1 MDDLVQYLQDREG
14 DMVELLREL
23 VLMES
28 PSNDTK
34 LTKAMGDYL
43 YKIVNTMI
51 KADVARL
58 SGDPYAPHIKAEW
71 GEGEEQLLIVTHLDT
86 VWPEGTL
93 EDMPCHIETGKL
105 YGPGSFDMKA
115 GIVQALFAI
124 QAIEQVNQA
133 MDKKVILLMTSD
145 EELGSPTSKPY
156 IEEEAAKSDA
166 VFVLEPAQGIHGA
179 LKTAR
184 KGVGTYEL
192 TVHGISSHAGIEP
205 EKGVS
210 AIEELAE
217 QITYLSNL
225 TDIDQGTTVNVG
237 VIDGG
242 SSKNMI
248 AEEAHAVIDVRVQ
261 SEAEMNRVVSEIETI
276 KPINDGIS
284 IDIEGSIY
292 RPPLERTNDSEVLF
306 EHAQTLAKQC
316 LNIELEEEST
326 GGGSDANFTASLA
339 PTLDGLGAV
348 GDGAHA
354 KHEHVIIHELPK
366 RSALLAM
373 LLRRYGQV
381 SQ

>member
-34 LTKAMGDYL
+34 LTNAMGDYL
-43 YKIVNTMI
+43 YKIVNSMI
-51 KADVARL
+51 EADVTRL
-58 SGDPYAPHIKAEW
+58 SGEPYAPHIKAEW
-71 GEGEEQLLIVTHLDT
+71 GEGDGQLLIVTHLDT

-124 QAIEQVNQA
+124 QAIEQVIQT

-156 IEEEAAKSDA
+156 IEEEATKSDA
-166 VFVLEPAQGIHGA
+166 VFVLEPAQGERGA

-192 TVHGISSHAGIEP
+192 KVHGISSHAGIEP

-248 AEEAHAVIDVRVQ
+248 AEEAHAVVDVRVQ

-284 IDIEGSIY
+284 IDIQGSIY

-306 EHAQTLAKQC
+306 EHAQALAKQY

-326 GGGSDANFTASLA
+326 GGGSDANFTASLE

>member
-1 MDDLVQYLQDREG
+1 MNDLVQYLQDRED

-28 PSNDTK
+28 PSNDTR
-34 LTKAMGDYL
+34 LTKAMSNYL
-43 YKIVNTMI
+43 YKVVKSMI
-51 KADVARL
+51 KADVTRL
-58 SGDPYAPHIKAEW
+58 SGDLYAPHLKVEW
-71 GEGEEQLLIVTHLDT
+71 GAGEEQLLIVTHLDT

-93 EDMPCHIETGKL
+93 EDMPCKIEADKL

-124 QAIEQVNQA
+124 QSIEYLDQTLN
-133 MDKKVILLMTSD
+133 KKVTLLITSD
-145 EELGSPTSKPY
+145 EELGSPTSKSY

-166 VFVLEPAQGIHGA
+166 VFVLEPAQGEAGA

-192 TVHGISSHAGIEP
+192 TVHGVSSHAGIEP

-225 TDIDQGTTVNVG
+225 TSIDQGTTVNVG

-248 AEEAHAVIDVRVQ
+248 AEEAHAVVDVRVQ
-261 SEAEMNRVVSEIETI
+261 TEVEMTRVVSEIESI
-276 KPINDGIS
+276 KPINNGIS
-284 IDIEGSIY
+284 IDIQGSIY
-292 RPPLERTNDSEVLF
+292 RPPLERTDGSEMLF
-306 EHAQTLAKQC
+306 EHAQTLAKQY
-316 LNIELEEEST
+316 LNIKLEEEST

-373 LLRRYGQV
+373 LLRSYGQA